1 MLRELAKGISLE
13 IVDKANNVLFSSS
26 KKWLHPLLDAEVF
39 LQKENLD
46 AAELLLHDRIAGRA
60 AAALAVRM
68 GFQRVKLELMS
79 QLAAKVYEKY
89 NVEYEATEVVN
100 RIMCQTED
108 MISDE
113 MSLDEIYNLI
123 QVRAQAALKR

>member
-1 MLRELAKGISLE
+1 M
-13 IVDKANNVLFSSS
+13 DKANNVLFSSS